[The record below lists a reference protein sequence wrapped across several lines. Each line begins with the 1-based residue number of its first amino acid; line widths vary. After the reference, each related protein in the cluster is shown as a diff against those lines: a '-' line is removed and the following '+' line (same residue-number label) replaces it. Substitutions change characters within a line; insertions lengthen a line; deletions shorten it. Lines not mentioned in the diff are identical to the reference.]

1 MFAASAFGFAA
12 LPAHGA
18 LALNRAMLDDG
29 TCGQVLQMGS
39 NITASRSS
47 TPSFVLGGD
56 GALSSYAMAIDGVSI
71 GTFYSDAYSR
81 VCIKDTIILRDGSH
95 TLTGRELKPN
105 AANAVTPF
113 SFTVD
118 TVAPPAPYGL
128 KLDSVTDT
136 GTLGDNLTTSRNLR
150 IDGFATPGAPVHVLE
165 GSLMRAGT
173 VASSTGAWSA
183 TTTSLAIGTHTFTA
197 VALDS
202 AGNQSVKSAA
212 LTVTIGSVPSAPS
225 AAAAG
230 YDPSGVRV
238 TWTVPYNGGWTI
250 NYYIIY
256 RGTVSGGEKGY
267 AAVLPTTSFID
278 VNTTRGVTYYYRVAA
293 VNAIG
298 LGSLSAEVRATAR

>member
-1 MFAASAFGFAA
+1 
-12 LPAHGA
+12 
-18 LALNRAMLDDG
+18 
-29 TCGQVLQMGS
+29 VLQMGS
-39 NITASRSS
+39 NISASRSS
-47 TPSFVLGGD
+47 TPTFLLGGD

-71 GTFYSDAYSR
+71 GTFASDAYSR

-95 TLTGRELKPN
+95 TLTGKELKPN

-128 KLDSVTDT
+128 KLDPVTDT
-136 GTLGDNLTTSRNLR
+136 STIGDNLTTSKNLR

-183 TTTSLAIGTHTFTA
+183 TTTSLPVGSHTFTA

-212 LTVTIGSVPSAPS
+212 LTVTIGAVPSAPS

-238 TWTVPYNGGWTI
+238 TWTVPPNGGWTI

-256 RGTVSGGEKGY
+256 RGTVSGGEKAY
-267 AAVLPTTSFID
+267 AAVLPTTSFVD

-298 LGSLSAEVRATAR
+298 LGALSAEVQAQAH